1 MEFVIC
7 DFIIKSVVL
16 EFRNQDIKYME
27 KDTKKERI
35 LGIDPGYG
43 RVGWGV
49 IESAGS
55 EFVHVAHGCIE
66 TGANDPFI
74 DRLSELHLELQK
86 IIKKY
91 NPHCAGVEDLF
102 FFKNAK
108 TLMPVSEMRGIIIL
122 ALSQSGIP
130 IFEFTPLQVK
140 QAVVSYG
147 RAEKLQVQKMTS
159 LILGLKEIPKPD
171 DAADALAVAICAA
184 NYNPLPNG

>member
-1 MEFVIC
+1 M
-7 DFIIKSVVL
+7 
-16 EFRNQDIKYME
+16 
-27 KDTKKERI
+27 RI
-35 LGIDPGYG
+35 LGIDPGTTIIGYG
-43 RVGWGV
+43 I
-49 IESAGS
+49 IESDRHNYQAVEYGVCRTPSLVNNS
-55 EFVHVAHGCIE
+55 ERVVLVFDFFK
-66 TGANDPFI
+66 T
-74 DRLSELHLELQK
+74 L
-86 IIKKY
+86 IKKHQ
-91 NPHCAGVEDLF
+91 PDRAAIEKLF

-184 NYNPLPNG
+184 NYNPLPNGWLLSQDE